1 MIFIY
6 IRGKYLTMDIRIGN
20 GYDVHALAEGLP
32 LWLGGIQIESPI
44 GCIAHSDGDV
54 AIHALCDALL
64 GALALGDIGKHF
76 PDTSDE
82 FKGIDSK
89 ILLDRVMEL
98 IENEGWHVVNADIT
112 IAMQRP
118 KLAPYIIPMREC
130 LSEIMGISPA
140 RVSVK
145 ATTTEKLGFVGR
157 SEGCEVY
164 AVVLLGRFDEAFD

>member
-1 MIFIY
+1 
-6 IRGKYLTMDIRIGN
+6 MDIRIGN
-20 GYDVHALAEGLP
+20 GYDVHALAPGLP
-32 LWLGGIQIESPI
+32 LWLGGVLVESPI

-89 ILLDRVMEL
+89 ILLSRVMGL
-98 IENEGWHVVNADIT
+98 VRSKGWDVANVDVT
-112 IAMQRP
+112 IAMQKP
-118 KLAPYIIPMREC
+118 KLAPYILAMREC
-130 LSEIMGISPA
+130 MAGVMAVPVDC
-140 RVSVK
+140 VSVK

-164 AVVLLGRFDEAFD
+164 AVALLRRDA